1 MKWMRVAL
9 LLPLLWG
16 FVGCAYKSQL
26 VHNVSMD
33 VPAKVDARPAI
44 LKTLKIYHWKVIAD
58 NNGVIDA
65 KQEKDAY
72 YAIVRITYTKDTV
85 AIKHLESQGMRYTNA
100 NGEERIHTHYN
111 TWANNLEKSIKMEMA
126 PIQ

>member
-1 MKWMRVAL
+1 MKWMCVAL
-9 LLPLLWG
+9 LLPLLSG
-16 FVGCAYKSQL
+16 AVGCAYKSQL

-33 VPAKVDARPAI
+33 VPAKADARTAI
-44 LKTLKIYHWKVIAD
+44 LKTLRNYHWKVID
-58 NNGVIDA
+58 DKNGVIDA

-72 YAIVRITYTKDTV
+72 YAVVRITYTKDTV
-85 AIKHLESQGMRYTNA
+85 TIKHLESQGMRYTNS
-100 NGEERIHTHYN
+100 NGEERIHSHYN